1 MWGRKK
7 NTNNIDTIISQGA
20 QLDGDLTVSSNLF
33 IDGTINGCIR
43 SSDNNKVNVVSVGQN
58 GDVTGDIFA
67 PYIIIFGKITGDVY
81 AAEKVELKPG
91 AHITGNLYYKV
102 IEMNAGAEVNGS
114 MNALG
119 ETAQLKP
126 KKVEDSEDSDYNVA
140 KASGI
145 QTDCSKDK
153 SAK

>member
-7 NTNNIDTIISQGA
+7 NTNTIDTIISQGA
-20 QLDGDLTVSSNLF
+20 QFDGDLTISSNLF
-33 IDGTINGCIR
+33 VDGTINGSIR
-43 SSDNNKVNVVSVGQN
+43 SDNSKVNVVSVGLN

-67 PYIIIFGKITGDVY
+67 PYVVIFGKVTGDVH

-91 AHITGNLYYKV
+91 AHIEGNLYYKV

-119 ETAQLKP
+119 EAAQLEHKTAEEP
-126 KKVEDSEDSDYNVA
+126 EENSESGYNVA

-145 QTDCSKDK
+145 QAD
-153 SAK
+153 

>member
-7 NTNNIDTIISQGA
+7 NTNTIDTIISQGA
-20 QLDGDLTVSSNLF
+20 QFDGDLTISSNLF
-33 IDGTINGCIR
+33 VDGTINGSI
-43 SSDNNKVNVVSVGQN
+43 SSDNSKVNVVSVGLN

-67 PYIIIFGKITGDVY
+67 PYVVIFGKVTGDVH

-91 AHITGNLYYKV
+91 AHIEGNLYYKV
-102 IEMNAGAEVNGS
+102 IEMNAGAELNGS

-119 ETAQLKP
+119 ETAQLEH
-126 KKVEDSEDSDYNVA
+126 KKVEEVDANKEANYNVA

-145 QTDCSKDK
+145 QAD
-153 SAK
+153 

>member
-7 NTNNIDTIISQGA
+7 NTNSIDTIISQGA
-20 QLDGDLTVSSNLF
+20 QFDGDLTINSNLF
-33 IDGTINGCIR
+33 IDGKINGCIR
-43 SSDNNKVNVVSVGQN
+43 SDNSKVNVVSVGLN

-67 PYIIIFGKITGDVY
+67 PFVVIFGKVTGDVH

-91 AHITGNLYYKV
+91 AHIEGNLYYKV
-102 IEMNAGAEVNGS
+102 IEMNAGAELNGS

-119 ETAQLKP
+119 ETAQLEH
-126 KKVEDSEDSDYNVA
+126 KKVEEADANKEANYNVA

-145 QTDCSKDK
+145 QTEQ
-153 SAK
+153 